1 MYTTWMNGIWNN
13 WMMKPGKYNVSK
25 MTTEQDTDLEGNL
38 LFQDEN
44 GNYYTEKTLENGEKQ
59 YINEDNG
66 ETKDISELNPVLKHV
81 PVPVQG
87 VIYTL
92 QGAAQVLKNDGLD
105 AAIKYITDD
114 PNTWN
119 SIKQLLITALL
130 AAFFGMLF
138 KFVLDPAYQETKKS
152 YKDMD
157 GINILLTEMAYRPLK
172 PATDSLY
179 GIYNVIEYLG
189 ENTDPPIYNVPT
201 KFVADAWK
209 TAFGNK
215 TAGQFISG
223 NFAFARIF
231 KQLANAKA

>member
-1 MYTTWMNGIWNN
+1 
-13 WMMKPGKYNVSK
+13 
-25 MTTEQDTDLEGNL
+25 
-38 LFQDEN
+38 
-44 GNYYTEKTLENGEKQ
+44 
-59 YINEDNG
+59 
-66 ETKDISELNPVLKHV
+66 
-81 PVPVQG
+81 
-87 VIYTL
+87 
-92 QGAAQVLKNDGLD
+92 
-105 AAIKYITDD
+105 
-114 PNTWN
+114 
-119 SIKQLLITALL
+119 
-130 AAFFGMLF
+130 MLF

-189 ENTDPPIYNVPT
+189 ENTDPPIYNVPN
-201 KFVADAWK
+201 KFVADACK

-215 TAGQFISG
+215 TAGKFISG

>member
-1 MYTTWMNGIWNN
+1 
-13 WMMKPGKYNVSK
+13 
-25 MTTEQDTDLEGNL
+25 MTE
-38 LFQDEN
+38 
-44 GNYYTEKTLENGEKQ
+44 
-59 YINEDNG
+59 
-66 ETKDISELNPVLKHV
+66 
-81 PVPVQG
+81 
-87 VIYTL
+87 
-92 QGAAQVLKNDGLD
+92 
-105 AAIKYITDD
+105 D

-119 SIKQLLITALL
+119 SVKQLLITGLL
-130 AAFFGMLF
+130 AALFSMLF
-138 KFVLDPAYQETKKS
+138 KFVLDPAYAEVKKS

-157 GINILLTEMAYRPLK
+157 GINILLTELAYRPLK

-215 TAGQFISG
+215 TTGQFISE

-231 KQLANAKA
+231 KQLAKVEAQR